1 MARTQELFSIG
12 DVAQLFHLSV
22 SSLRHYETIGLLT
35 PEYTDP
41 ATGYRYYGP
50 RQFEVLN
57 TIRYLRALDM
67 PLGQIRAFLRNRDVG
82 RIEQLLREQKA
93 AVVRKQAE
101 LQRVERKI
109 DNRLRQLHAA
119 QTAELGAIRL
129 VRSPACRR
137 RPWCFSA
144 RWAWASR
151 PRGSRPD
158 NLRRMTARFSCS
170 MMRTPLTAT

>member
-57 TIRYLRALDM
+57 TIRYLRVLDM
-67 PLGQIRAFLRNRDVG
+67 PLEQIADFLANRDIQV
-82 RIEQLLREQKA
+82 IEEKLQNQKEMIREKKRQLE
-93 AVVRKQAE
+93 VI
-101 LQRVERKI
+101 ERKI
-109 DNRLRQLHAA
+109 DHRIHQIQDAA
-119 QTAELGAIRL
+119 SSKLD
-129 VRSPACRR
+129 AC
-137 RPWCFSA
+137 
-144 RWAWASR
+144 SR
-151 PRGSRPD
+151 PKPAGSSGSG
-158 NLRRMTARFSCS
+158 TA
-170 MMRTPLTAT
+170 

>member
-67 PLGQIRAFLRNRDVG
+67 PLGQIRAFLRNRDG
-82 RIEQLLREQKA
+82 GLLAR
-93 AVVRKQAE
+93 
-101 LQRVERKI
+101 
-109 DNRLRQLHAA
+109 DHDDRLRPD
-119 QTAELGAIRL
+119 ERPGKIRDRDPHPRPGRGVNVYAKPL
-129 VRSPACRR
+129 RSIRI
-137 RPWCFSA
+137 
-144 RWAWASR
+144 
-151 PRGSRPD
+151 
-158 NLRRMTARFSCS
+158 
-170 MMRTPLTAT
+170 

>member
-50 RQFEVLN
+50 RQFEMLN
-57 TIRYLRALDM
+57 TIRYLCALDM

-82 RIEQLLREQKA
+82 RIEPLLAQFF
-93 AVVRKQAE
+93 QA
-101 LQRVERKI
+101 
-109 DNRLRQLHAA
+109 
-119 QTAELGAIRL
+119 G
-129 VRSPACRR
+129 RR
-137 RPWCFSA
+137 RPA
-144 RWAWASR
+144 DPGIVAVAAQADM
-151 PRGSRPD
+151 PD
-158 NLRRMTARFSCS
+158 WVEVAH
-170 MMRTPLTAT
+170 A

>member
-67 PLGQIRAFLRNRDVG
+67 PLGQIRAFLRNRDG
-82 RIEQLLREQKA
+82 GLLARDHDDRLRPDERPGKIRDRDPHPRHGGMKKRCPENGTAFLRFGASEAAAA
-93 AVVRKQAE
+93 AVAAATEGLSLTPLMVTVRV
-101 LQRVERKI
+101 LDPV
-109 DNRLRQLHAA
+109 
-119 QTAELGAIRL
+119 
-129 VRSPACRR
+129 P
-137 RPWCFSA
+137 P
-144 RWAWASR
+144 WASV
-151 PRGSRPD
+151 
-158 NLRRMTARFSCS
+158 TV
-170 MMRTPLTAT
+170 

>member
-67 PLGQIRAFLRNRDVG
+67 PLGQIRAFLRNRDG
-82 RIEQLLREQKA
+82 GLLAR
-93 AVVRKQAE
+93 
-101 LQRVERKI
+101 
-109 DNRLRQLHAA
+109 DHDDRLRPD
-119 QTAELGAIRL
+119 ERPGKIRDRDPHPRHGGMKKTL
-129 VRSPACRR
+129 SRKWDSVFVFWPWPPPPEKLDPPPPECWSLSRSI
-137 RPWCFSA
+137 
-144 RWAWASR
+144 
-151 PRGSRPD
+151 
-158 NLRRMTARFSCS
+158 LRRVVVVWV
-170 MMRTPLTAT
+170 